1 MKPTVLVASAK
12 TPDGVLELRLYE
24 HDGDYSIRSG
34 NVELMNSRMHG
45 SEDALAQIACEEIQ
59 NDPSPRV
66 LIGGLGMGFTLRA
79 ALDNLPANAKI
90 IVAELIPEVVKWNR
104 EILSDLAKNPLADKR
119 VKIQEEDV
127 VDLIR
132 SGRNGYN
139 AILLDVDNGPRK
151 VFQSGNERLYNVK
164 GLYNAYAAL
173 RPGGVLA
180 IWSSG
185 PDVFFTRRLRDVGF
199 GVEEI
204 KVRGRAGNKGGAHHL
219 IWLAR
224 R

>member
-1 MKPTVLVASAK
+1 MKPTVLLASAK
-12 TPDGVLELRLYE
+12 TPDGDVDLKLYE
-24 HDGDYSIRSG
+24 HDGDYSIRVG
-34 NVELMNSRMHG
+34 NVEVMNSRMHG

-59 NDPSPRV
+59 NDPGLRV

-79 ALDNLPANAKI
+79 ALDCLPDDAKV

-104 EILSDLAKNPLADKR
+104 EILSKAAKNPLADKR
-119 VKIQEEDV
+119 VKVQEEDV

-132 SGRNGYN
+132 RGRGGYN
-139 AILLDVDNGPRK
+139 AILLDVDNGPQK
-151 VFQSGNERLYNVK
+151 LFQKDNDRLYNTK
-164 GLYNAYAAL
+164 GLYDAHAAL

-180 IWSSG
+180 VWSSG
-185 PDVFFTRRLRDVGF
+185 PDFFFPKRLQKVGF
-199 GVEEI
+199 EVEEI
-204 KVRGRAGNKGGAHHL
+204 KVRARAGIKGGGHHI